1 MAFVSLSL
9 VGAFGVVL
17 AASSRMHAGVI
28 AEGGWWGCP
37 VVPVPIV
44 SVLVLLAAFVGVC
57 GGGCWWPNVRRW
69 GAGFSLFGPHCF
81 GETVV
86 PPLLGVVRARL
97 DPGLKF
103 EIGGPVLGGG
113 PLVSLGREVS
123 LP

>member
-17 AASSRMHAGVI
+17 AASSRMRAGVI
-28 AEGGWWGCP
+28 AEGGRWGCP
-37 VVPVPIV
+37 VAAVPMV

-57 GGGCWWPNVRRW
+57 GGRCWWPNVRRW
-69 GAGFSLFGPHCF
+69 GAGFSPFGSHVF

-97 DPGLKF
+97 DPGL
-103 EIGGPVLGGG
+103 
-113 PLVSLGREVS
+113 
-123 LP
+123 